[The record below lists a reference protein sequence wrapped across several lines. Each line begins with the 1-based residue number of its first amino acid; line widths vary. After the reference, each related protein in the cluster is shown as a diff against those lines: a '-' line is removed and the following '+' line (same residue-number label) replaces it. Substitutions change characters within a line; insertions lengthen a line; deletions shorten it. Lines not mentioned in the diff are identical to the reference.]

1 MSEQQKDLQN
11 TYKSVEL
18 LKTNVAKSI
27 KGKDSVI
34 ELALATLFSGG
45 HLLIEDAPGVGKTT
59 LAHSIANSIGA
70 EFSRIQFTSDLLP
83 SDVLGVTIYNQT
95 SHDFEFKKG
104 PIFSNI
110 VLADEINRATPKTQS
125 ALLEAM
131 SEGQVSLENVTHKLP
146 TPFMLIATQ
155 NPIEYAG
162 TFPLPESQ
170 LDRFT
175 MRLNIGYPNEE
186 MEQEI
191 LKTKSSRETIQKSN
205 NKDSAVITSSELIEI
220 QKAVQNVT
228 VDEDLLTYIVK
239 LANKTRNHVDILLGV
254 SPRASISLV
263 SAIKALAILNGRNY
277 ALPDDIKK
285 LAIPV
290 LSHRIVTQSNSTSTN
305 QGASQAVAEMIL
317 EEIINELRVPI

>member
-1 MSEQQKDLQN
+1 MSVPENDLQN
-11 TYKSVEL
+11 IYKSVES
-18 LKTNVAKSI
+18 LKTNIAKSI

-34 ELALATLFSGG
+34 ELAIATLLSGG

-95 SHDFEFKKG
+95 NHNFEFKKG

-146 TPFMLIATQ
+146 NPFMLIATQ
-155 NPIEYAG
+155 NPIEYSG

-175 MRLNIGYPNEE
+175 MRLNIGYPSEE
-186 MEQEI
+186 TEQEI
-191 LKTKSSRETIQKSN
+191 LRTSTSREATKQSSKTTSI
-205 NKDSAVITSSELIEI
+205 ITSSELVEI
-220 QKAVQNVT
+220 QKTVQDVT
-228 VDEDLLTYIVK
+228 VDDDLLKYVVTI
-239 LANKTRNHVDILLGV
+239 ANKTRDHVDILLGV
-254 SPRASISLV
+254 SPRASLNLV
-263 SAIKALAILNGRNY
+263 STMKALAILKGRNY
-277 ALPDDIKK
+277 ALPDDIKT
-285 LAIPV
+285 LAVPV
-290 LSHRIVTQSNSTSTN
+290 LAHRIVTQTDSTGSNQN
-305 QGASQAVAEMIL
+305 ASQSVAEMII
-317 EEIINELRVPI
+317 EEIVNELRVPI